1 MQDRVILISDD
12 TDFFEYMV
20 QKLTLR
26 KSDEIYRFSF
36 DEIPEKLHLFGI
48 SLILINAE
56 NRKEKTLDLL
66 NLLNETPAIIF
77 TYNYDNEFSK
87 KAYQLGAFDYLTIE
101 TSDSEIDSKL
111 MPALSMLSSLRKNN
125 MYRELLVNNNLI
137 SKNSEVYTDYC
148 NILDKEISYLED
160 HTADAVFCAIS
171 PSDKSK
177 FLVQPS
183 QIEEAILNNIRKND
197 ILMRYGINK
206 YFLLLFNTNIE
217 YATKIWNKIQN
228 SLPQK
233 IYAGFVNAAKKK
245 RQQLVNDAL
254 NKLHEEINKDS
265 ISNKPVSDSTIIG
278 NNFKLYKHEFNKKIE
293 NVIAP
298 VFYMFQQNYNNKLF
312 GMTITQSTGD
322 GYGALHINGKYSKG
336 SFRISSPGLSRINI
350 DISYDINLNKT
361 CNDNKIP
368 ESKRISLEPEELE
381 TGLLED
387 LLEQFIIEFKSEVN
401 NECFG

>member
-1 MQDRVILISDD
+1 
-12 TDFFEYMV
+12 
-20 QKLTLR
+20 
-26 KSDEIYRFSF
+26 
-36 DEIPEKLHLFGI
+36 
-48 SLILINAE
+48 
-56 NRKEKTLDLL
+56 
-66 NLLNETPAIIF
+66 
-77 TYNYDNEFSK
+77 
-87 KAYQLGAFDYLTIE
+87 
-101 TSDSEIDSKL
+101 
-111 MPALSMLSSLRKNN
+111 
-125 MYRELLVNNNLI
+125 MYRELLVNNNII
-137 SKNSEVYTDYC
+137 SKNNEVFTDYC
-148 NILDKEISYLED
+148 NILDNEISQLED
-160 HTADAVFCAIS
+160 NSTDAVFCAIS
-171 PSDKSK
+171 PNDKSK
-177 FLVQPS
+177 FLMQPY
-183 QIEEAILNNIRKND
+183 QIESAILKNIRKND

-217 YATKIWNKIQN
+217 HAAKICNKIQN

-233 IYAGFVNAAKKK
+233 IYAGLVNIAKKK

-265 ISNKPVSDSTIIG
+265 ICNKSISDSNIMG
-278 NNFKLYKHEFNKKIE
+278 NNFKLYKHEFNKKLE

-322 GYGALHINGKYSKG
+322 GYGVLYINGKYSKG

-350 DISYDINLNKT
+350 DISYDINHNKS
-361 CNDNKIP
+361 CNDNKKP

-387 LLEQFIIEFKSEVN
+387 LLEQFIIDFKSAVN